1 MDDFDDDQ
9 FGVAAD
15 DAARLTGEIRQMR
28 LAFAETFKEATNL
41 DRGLSNGLRKAFDG
55 LAFDGLKLS
64 DALSMVARN
73 MIDTAYAAAIKPV
86 ANGFGSAI
94 ADGISGLVAGVM
106 PFKDGTT
113 FSQGRVM
120 PFALGGVVSGATT
133 FPMRGGTGL
142 MGEAGPEAIMP
153 LSRGADGRLGV
164 RTQGGG
170 GVNVTMNI
178 STPDV
183 RGFERSQGQI
193 AARVARAIGQGNRNR

>member
-1 MDDFDDDQ
+1 MDEFDEDQ
-9 FGVAAD
+9 FGAAAD
-15 DAARLTGEIRQMR
+15 DAARLTGEIREMR
-28 LAFAETFKEATNL
+28 AAFADTFKEATNL
-41 DRGLSNGLRKAFDG
+41 DRGLSQGLRNAFDG

-64 DALSMVARN
+64 DALSMVASN

-86 ANGFGSAI
+86 ANGLSTAI

-106 PFKDGTT
+106 PFKDGAP

-153 LSRGADGRLGV
+153 LARGSDGRLGV

-170 GVNVTMNI
+170 GVNINMNI

-183 RGFERSQGQI
+183 GGFERSQGQI
-193 AARVARAIGQGNRNR
+193 AARVARAISQGSRNQ

>member
-9 FGVAAD
+9 FGGAAD
-15 DAARLTGEIRQMR
+15 DAARLTAEIREMR
-28 LAFAETFKEATNL
+28 VAFAETFKEATNL
-41 DRGLSNGLRKAFDG
+41 DSGLSNGLRKAFDG

-86 ANGFGSAI
+86 ANGMGTAI
-94 ADGISGLVAGVM
+94 ADENSGLVAGVM
-106 PFKDGTT
+106 PFKDGAP

-153 LSRGADGRLGV
+153 LARGADGRLGV

-170 GVNVTMNI
+170 GVNINMNI

-183 RGFERSQGQI
+183 GGFERSQGQI
-193 AARVARAIGQGNRNR
+193 AARVARAIGQGSRNQ

>member
-9 FGVAAD
+9 FGGAAD
-15 DAARLTGEIRQMR
+15 DAARLTAEIRQMR
-28 LAFAETFKEATNL
+28 FAFAETFKEATNL
-41 DRGLSNGLRKAFDG
+41 DRGLSNGLRQAFDG

-106 PFKDGTT
+106 PFKDGAP

-164 RTQGGG
+164 CTQGGG

>member
-1 MDDFDDDQ
+1 MDDFEDDQ
-9 FGVAAD
+9 FGGAAD
-15 DAARLTGEIRQMR
+15 DAALLTGEIRQMR
-28 LAFAETFKEATNL
+28 LAFAETFKEVTNL

-86 ANGFGSAI
+86 ANGFGSVI

-106 PFKDGTT
+106 PFKDGAP

-120 PFALGGVVSGATT
+120 PFALGGVVSRATT